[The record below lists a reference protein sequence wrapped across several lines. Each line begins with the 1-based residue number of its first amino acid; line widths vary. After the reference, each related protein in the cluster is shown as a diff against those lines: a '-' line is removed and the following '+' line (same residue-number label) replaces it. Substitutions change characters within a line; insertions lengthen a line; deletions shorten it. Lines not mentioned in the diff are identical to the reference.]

1 MLSWNRRPE
10 VDGHLRGYPGGPDAP
25 RTAVAAFGGL

>member
-10 VDGHLRGYPGGPDAP
+10 VDGHPWGYPGGPGAP
-25 RTAVAAFGGL
+25 RTAACL